1 MKSIRLAVIF
11 DQMVKSGGGYQ
22 QALNAAL
29 LTKELPKDSVEVVFF
44 TLFKE
49 NVQTLAAHGIQAKV
63 INFSLFE
70 KFRNKLRGKIKNKYF
85 FKLIK
90 KCEKYSPFEKELIKS
105 NIDLVYFLSP
115 ISLHES
121 LEELNYITTLW
132 DLCHLD
138 EPEFPE
144 IRKDK
149 EFERREMNYKNI
161 LSRAVAILVDSETG
175 KRNVALSYNINLD
188 RIHVVPFQPAKAIR
202 SERDFN
208 VTQDL
213 NVSDKFKV
221 DKYIFYPAQFWAH
234 KNHVYLLEGLF
245 LLEHRYGIKISVIF
259 SGADKGN
266 RKYVENYAHKLKIE
280 KQVHYVGFVSD
291 NEMIE
296 LYRQSIALVM
306 PSYFGPTNLP
316 PLEAFQL
323 GTPVLYPNKPG
334 LKEQVGNAALLM
346 DLKDPNSMALHL
358 KDLIENKQLRNQLIN
373 AGYERLK
380 YLNSYDR
387 VAILKDII
395 DNFRWKLFCWR

>member
-22 QALNAAL
+22 QALNSAL

-63 INFSLFE
+63 INFSLFK

-149 EFERREMNYKNI
+149 EFERREMSYKNI

-188 RIHVVPFQPAKAIR
+188 RIHVMPFQPAKAIR

-245 LLEHRYGIKISVIF
+245 LLEHRYGLKISVIF

-266 RKYVENYAHKLKIE
+266 KKYVENYSRKLKIE
-280 KQVHYVGFVSD
+280 KQVHYAGFVSD

-358 KDLIENKQLRNQLIN
+358 KDLIEKKQLRDQLIN

-387 VAILKDII
+387 VATLKNII